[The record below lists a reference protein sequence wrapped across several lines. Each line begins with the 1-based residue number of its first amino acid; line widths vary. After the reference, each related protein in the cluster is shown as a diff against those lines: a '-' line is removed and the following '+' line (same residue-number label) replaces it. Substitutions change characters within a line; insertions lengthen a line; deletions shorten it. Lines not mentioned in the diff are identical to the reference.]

1 MMRPSSVTRL
11 LNRHRLPALVIVLVA
26 VLTGLGVATLLGE
39 RRSTALTPG
48 DEPTPRATQTAEPT
62 ESASPTLAPAPSQT
76 AADSPMAAATAVPN
90 ATAEARA
97 DENAQPYGRHAMVL
111 VDGVRVREWPRLN
124 DRVTAILARGDE
136 VLIDGGPV
144 DVDGHT
150 WWAVRHS
157 PAPTSGAVSMYDY
170 AGAGWIAAGTPDGEP
185 FIEVGEY
192 RCPVQVDGLVL
203 AELTSDARRGCL
215 DGGPITVEGVF
226 DVCPGFLAGPFR
238 PEPYWLYFSC
248 WILRDEAGTW
258 GLYIHI
264 PPPPGNGDVGTL
276 VVDGVELQRGDV
288 VSALLGRYTGPCS
301 VADTDEAQVSEFT
314 RQWWATECQGR
325 LLVEEMSVLGH
336 VDLGPP

>member
-1 MMRPSSVTRL
+1 MRRSAVTRAL
-11 LNRHRLPALVIVLVA
+11 SRHRLSALVIVLVA
-26 VLTGLGVATLLGE
+26 VLTGLGVGVLLGE
-39 RRSTALTPG
+39 RGSTALAPS
-48 DEPTPRATQTAEPT
+48 DEPTPSSTQTAEPT
-62 ESASPTLAPAPSQT
+62 ETASQTPAQVPSETVAPSPT
-76 AADSPMAAATAVPN
+76 ATATVVPT
-90 ATAEARA
+90 ATVEAPA
-97 DENAQPYGRHAMVL
+97 DENALPYGRHAVVL
-111 VDGVRVREWPRLN
+111 VDGVRVREWPSL
-124 DRVTAILARGDE
+124 DDSVTTILARGDE

-144 DVDGHT
+144 DIDGHT

-157 PAPTSGAVSMYDY
+157 PAPASGDVSMYDY
-170 AGAGWIAAGTPDGEP
+170 VRVGWIAEGTPDGEP

-192 RCPVQVDGLVL
+192 RCPVQVDGSVL

-215 DGGPITVEGVF
+215 DGGSLIVEGVF
-226 DVCPGFLAGPFR
+226 DVCPGVLAGPFR
-238 PEPYWLYFSC
+238 PEPYWLYFTC

-258 GLYIHI
+258 GFHIHI

-288 VSALLGRYTGPCS
+288 VSARLGRYPGPCI

-325 LLVEEMSVLGH
+325 LWVEEMSVLGH